1 MDKYLYNQ
9 MRSFYLQSGI
19 IDQKVGIYLT
29 LQETVILVK
38 PRGFLFLPA
47 VYSPLLLHVIFFTSN
62 DQL

>member
-38 PRGFLFLPA
+38 PCGFSFLPA
-47 VYSPLLLHVIFFTSN
+47 VYSPLPLHIIILTSN